1 MTIDLTETSASD
13 IGAALTDLRRH
24 AATPMGVVHTLV
36 IVTDERGHHD
46 AISAAGEAAR
56 EHPCRVLAVISR
68 ATKGSPRL
76 DSEITLHPDTGP
88 SETITLRLHG
98 PLAHHPAS
106 VVIPLLL
113 PDTPV
118 VTWWPGQAPTVP
130 AGHPLGQL
138 AQRRITDAASSSR
151 PLASLAERAEGYRS
165 GDTDLA
171 WTRLTP
177 WRSLLAAAL
186 DQQQAEITGGSV
198 HAARTNPSAEL
209 LVAWLG
215 DRLGV
220 PIERTNSR
228 GPGVTAVRLAL
239 PDGEISVT
247 RPDGRLATLSLPG
260 QPSRRVSLHRRTT
273 ADLLVE
279 ELRRFNPDEVYA
291 EAVRRFAAT
300 ADTP

>member
-13 IGAALTDLRRH
+13 IDAALTDIHHRV
-24 AATPMGVVHTLV
+24 ATPTGMVHTLV

-68 ATKGSPRL
+68 PTKGSPRL
-76 DSEITLHPDTGP
+76 DSEINLHPETGP

-98 PLAHHPAS
+98 PLSHHPAS

-118 VTWWPGQAPTVP
+118 VSWWPNQAPAVP
-130 AGHPLGQL
+130 AQDQLGGL
-138 AQRRITDAASSSR
+138 AQRRITDSASSSK
-151 PLASLAERAEGYRS
+151 PLATLAERADGYRS

-186 DQQQAEITGGSV
+186 DQQQPKVVGGSV
-198 HAARTNPSAEL
+198 RAARTNPSAEL
-209 LVAWLG
+209 LVAWLS
-215 DRLGV
+215 DRLGA
-220 PIERTNSR
+220 PIERKNSR
-228 GPGVTAVRLAL
+228 GPGITAVRLAL
-239 PDGEISVT
+239 RDGEISVT
-247 RPDGRLATLSLPG
+247 RPDGRLATLSFPG
-260 QPSRRVSLHRRTT
+260 QPPRRVSLHRRTT
-273 ADLLVE
+273 ADLLIE

-300 ADTP
+300 ADIT